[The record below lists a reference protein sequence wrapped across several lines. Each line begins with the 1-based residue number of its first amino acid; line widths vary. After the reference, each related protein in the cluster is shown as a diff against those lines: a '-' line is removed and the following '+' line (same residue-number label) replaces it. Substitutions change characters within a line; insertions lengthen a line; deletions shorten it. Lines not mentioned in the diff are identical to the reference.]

1 MSGSLVETVY
11 TVVGSGAGSALAVWL
26 FFKSFFTSYLD
37 EKGKN
42 LATKEDIAAI
52 THEVERVRLDYSELL
67 EQMKARHQLRLAAL
81 DKRLAAHQ
89 EAFSHWRDLY
99 TSTPSNMEKIV
110 EKSRNWWNHNCVYL
124 EPKVRDGFLDAIN
137 QEYMHRARMAANP
150 QDATQIIS
158 DHMGKMFAF
167 PNLLFEAIQLPP
179 LAEVAIKEMKNG

>member
-1 MSGSLVETVY
+1 MSGVTDCILNSL
-11 TVVGSGAGSALAVWL
+11 GSGAIAGLVIGLLVKRYFS
-26 FFKSFFTSYLD
+26 SYLD

-52 THEVERVRLDYSELL
+52 THAVERVRLDYSELL

-81 DKRLAAHQ
+81 DRRLAVHQ
-89 EAFSHWRDLY
+89 EAFTRWRELY
-99 TSTPSNMEKIV
+99 TAAGSDMDKIA
-110 EKSRNWWNHNCVYL
+110 EDCRDWWNHNCVYL

-137 QEYMHRARMAANP
+137 QEYKHRARMASNP
-150 QDATQIIS
+150 QDVTEIIS

>member
-26 FFKSFFTSYLD
+26 FFKSFFSSYLD

-89 EAFSHWRDLY
+89 EAFTLWRELY
-99 TSTPSNMEKIV
+99 TAAGPDMDKMAEKC
-110 EKSRNWWNHNCVYL
+110 KDWWNHNCVYL
-124 EPKVRDGFLDAIN
+124 EPKVRDGFLEAIN

-150 QDATQIIS
+150 HDATKLIS

-179 LAEVAIKEMKNG
+179 LAEVVVKELANG